1 VSDTQVLGQYLVNE
15 THFEYIRDRDNQL
28 PQNATPTVTVQG
40 AFTGGGNN
48 DGTVRD
54 NQDHYELQD
63 YVTMARGPH
72 SIRFGARL
80 RAIRDANYST
90 AGSMA
95 TSLMRLW
102 PPMPQDNPRNTA

>member
-1 VSDTQVLGQYLVNE
+1 VLGQYLVNE

-28 PQNATPTVTVQG
+28 PQNTTPTVTVQG